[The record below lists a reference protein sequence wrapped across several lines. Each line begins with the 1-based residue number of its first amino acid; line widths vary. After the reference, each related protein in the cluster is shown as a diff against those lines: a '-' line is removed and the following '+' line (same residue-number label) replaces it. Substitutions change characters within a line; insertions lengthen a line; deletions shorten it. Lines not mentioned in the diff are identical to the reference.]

1 MLNIIDRAL
10 ADAAA
15 AAREQT
21 EQLLNELNSA
31 GECMLSAKLIF
42 EREMTEARK
51 LHELAD
57 RKQAEAIRNF
67 DGSLIQ
73 LHAIIV
79 HLKRQISDGEIV
91 SGMVTASAPESLPP
105 PSVPE
110 SMPPETSEVLEQP
123 PEDLPGTDAEVP
135 TEPPSGGLE
144 RLKGMAKG
152 VKGGARV
159 AA

>member
-1 MLNIIDRAL
+1 MLNVIDKAL
-10 ADAAA
+10 AEAAA

-31 GECMLSAKLIF
+31 GECMLSAKIVF
-42 EREMTEARK
+42 EKEMTEAKK

-57 RKQAEAIRNF
+57 RKQGEAIRNF
-67 DGSLIQ
+67 DASLIQ

-91 SGMVTASAPESLPP
+91 SGIGGATEKQEA
-105 PSVPE
+105 
-110 SMPPETSEVLEQP
+110 LEP
-123 PEDLPGTDAEVP
+123 PEDLPGTDS
-135 TEPPSGGLE
+135 TDEPAASLKRIE
-144 RLKGMAKG
+144 RLAKKGA
-152 VKGGARV
+152 AR